1 MAAIR
6 YASDIIEYDRRT
18 SELSYAA
25 LHITQ
30 DANNIEKIE
39 KKKKG
44 RPLPVWVVL
53 HSQASLPL
61 QLGYFSLE

>member
-44 RPLPVWVVL
+44 RPLPV
-53 HSQASLPL
+53 
-61 QLGYFSLE
+61 